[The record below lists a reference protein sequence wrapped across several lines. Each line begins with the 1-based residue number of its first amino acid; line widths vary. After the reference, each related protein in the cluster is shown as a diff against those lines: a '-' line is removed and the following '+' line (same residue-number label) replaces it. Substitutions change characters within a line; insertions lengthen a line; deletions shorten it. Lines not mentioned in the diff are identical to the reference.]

1 MKSSFRETNKWKNSD
16 NVAQF
21 EPNSNLTLRFKK
33 IKSIFLMVR
42 VQVMCKS
49 EPLTTAG
56 GF

>member
-33 IKSIFLMVR
+33 IKSIFLTVR